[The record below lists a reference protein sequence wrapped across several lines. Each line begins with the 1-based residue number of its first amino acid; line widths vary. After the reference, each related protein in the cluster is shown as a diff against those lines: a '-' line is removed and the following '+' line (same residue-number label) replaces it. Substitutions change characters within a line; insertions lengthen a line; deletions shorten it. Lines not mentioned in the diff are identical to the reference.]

1 MSLRLSLVDT
11 SNARSYTRLLFP
23 PESSGKGPAT
33 LAILPLV
40 HTPNPVLRRKTKLV
54 KTVDR
59 RIRKLVDDMIET
71 MHDAQGVGLAANQV
85 GVSLRVAVI
94 QLPGDDKAMVLINPK
109 VMRMEGEREMDGE
122 GCLSVP
128 GFRGAVKRAEK
139 IRVRA
144 LDINGKEFRVRAADD
159 LLAQAL
165 EHETDHLDGVLYLD
179 RLVSEDSIWEE
190 RPPEPEAESGEG
202 HE

>member
-1 MSLRLSLVDT
+1 M
-11 SNARSYTRLLFP
+11 
-23 PESSGKGPAT
+23 AT
-33 LAILPLV
+33 LQLV

-54 KTVDR
+54 KNVDR

-71 MHDAQGVGLAANQV
+71 MHDAHGVGLAANQV

-94 QLPGDDKAMVLINPK
+94 QLPEDEKATVLINPK
-109 VMRMEGEREMDGE
+109 IMRKEGERELEGE

-128 GFRGAVKRAEK
+128 GFRGTVRRAEK

-144 LDINGKEFRVRAADD
+144 LDIDGKEFRVRAADD

-165 EHETDHLDGVLYLD
+165 EHETDHLDGALYLD
-179 RLVSEDSIWEE
+179 RLVSEDAIWEE
-190 RPPEPEAESGEG
+190 RPPDPESENEDNASEE
-202 HE
+202 